1 MLEGKVFCF
10 KLLSKSID
18 EAQKTIR
25 KLDPKSKFKFT
36 KLPKPLLEEVEK
48 ETEESS
54 KNNKGDKQNIVDEKQ
69 TVIV

>member
-1 MLEGKVFCF
+1 M
-10 KLLSKSID
+10 D

-54 KNNKGDKQNIVDEKQ
+54 KKNNGDKQNIVDEKQ